1 MIRDLTRAALFAG
14 AIGLAVSLAAPAA
27 RAQTS
32 ETEADTVVATVNG
45 NEIYFSEVVMLLNS
59 LPERFRQ
66 IPLPAIYP
74 QLVRQLVNQR
84 LIADAAR
91 AENYGAQEDVKS
103 RMAFLEQRVLQ
114 EFYLTERIDAGLT
127 EERLRQRY
135 DERNA
140 ARTPAVEV
148 RARHILLKTE
158 DEAIAVIEELDGGAE
173 FEQLAKDKSTGP
185 SAAQGGDLG
194 YFTEDQMVKEFSE
207 AAFAMEPGET
217 SSAPVQ
223 TSFGWHV
230 IKIEDRR
237 ETAPPSFEDSVEEMR
252 NEVAQQIVSD
262 IVEELREGADI
273 QGFNL
278 DGTPL
283 ELAE

>member
-27 RAQTS
+27 RTQTS

-91 AENYGAQEDVKS
+91 AENYGAQEDVKA

-127 EERLRQRY
+127 EERLRQQY